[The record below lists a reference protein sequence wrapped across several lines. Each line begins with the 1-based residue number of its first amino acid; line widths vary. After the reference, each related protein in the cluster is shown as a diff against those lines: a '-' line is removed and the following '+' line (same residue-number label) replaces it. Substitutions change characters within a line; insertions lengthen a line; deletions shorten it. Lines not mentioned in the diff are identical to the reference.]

1 MEDFDLDE
9 ALASGGEES
18 KKETKSNYNSNNN
31 SKGPRLYEDKNIVA
45 KDPSKLKFKTSNYK
59 TFTYYDNGKVTDE
72 KLNLLKKVATTLF
85 NQGYTYNSSDDTRSK
100 GDEAIR
106 SLPNAKVRLYKL
118 WAKANGASQAFQV
131 ASETPNRISY
141 EVACGIKKN
150 FLELSDFIRCISART
165 VQTLLGKDCDEPVS
179 LLLSYTEDGATSF
192 SKGFKIQ
199 NAGNLVFPMQ
209 IANKCNISI
218 CNIGSDK
225 FVDDLK
231 TFLTSTGDNTSGVE
245 TSKPEVK
252 EEPKTEVKEDVSE
265 PQTDK
270 NTDTLNVSDDLEDIW

>member
-9 ALASGGEES
+9 ALASGGEEP
-18 KKETKSNYNSNNN
+18 KKETKSNYNNNN

-106 SLPNAKVRLYKL
+106 SLPNAKVKLYKL
-118 WAKANGASQAFQV
+118 WAKAKGAEQAFQI

-231 TFLTSTGDNTSGVE
+231 TFLTSTGGNTSGVE

-252 EEPKTEVKEDVSE
+252 EEPQPEVKEDVSE
-265 PQTDK
+265 TQADK
-270 NTDTLNVSDDLEDIW
+270 STDTLSVSDDLEDIW

>member
-9 ALASGGEES
+9 ALASGGEEP
-18 KKETKSNYNSNNN
+18 KKETKSNYNNNN

-45 KDPSKLKFKTSNYK
+45 KEPSKLKFKTSNYK

-106 SLPNAKVRLYKL
+106 SLPNAKVRLFKL
-118 WAKANGASQAFQV
+118 WAKAKGAEQAFQV

-231 TFLTSTGDNTSGVE
+231 TFLTSTGGNTSGVE
-245 TSKPEVK
+245 ASKPEVK
-252 EEPKTEVKEDVSE
+252 EEPKAEVKEDVTE
-265 PQTDK
+265 TQADK
-270 NTDTLNVSDDLEDIW
+270 STDTLSVSDDLEDIW

>member
-9 ALASGGEES
+9 ALASGGEEP
-18 KKETKSNYNSNNN
+18 KKETKSNYNNNN

-106 SLPNAKVRLYKL
+106 SLPNAKVRLFKL
-118 WAKANGASQAFQV
+118 WAKAKGAEQAFQV

-231 TFLTSTGDNTSGVE
+231 TFLTSTGGNTSGVE

-252 EEPKTEVKEDVSE
+252 EESQPEVKEDVSE
-265 PQTDK
+265 PQADK
-270 NTDTLNVSDDLEDIW
+270 STDTLSVSDDLEDIW

>member
-9 ALASGGEES
+9 ALASGGEEP
-18 KKETKSNYNSNNN
+18 KKETKSNYNNNN

-106 SLPNAKVRLYKL
+106 SLPNAKVRLFKL
-118 WAKANGASQAFQV
+118 WAKAKGAEQAFQV

-231 TFLTSTGDNTSGVE
+231 TFLTSTGGNTSGVE

-252 EEPKTEVKEDVSE
+252 EEPQPEVKEDVSE
-265 PQTDK
+265 TQSDK

>member
-9 ALASGGEES
+9 ALASGGEEP
-18 KKETKSNYNSNNN
+18 KKETKSNYNNN

-118 WAKANGASQAFQV
+118 WAKAKGAEQAFQI

-231 TFLTSTGDNTSGVE
+231 TFLTSTGGNTSGVE
-245 TSKPEVK
+245 ASKPEVK
-252 EEPKTEVKEDVSE
+252 EEPKAEVKEDVTE
-265 PQTDK
+265 TQVDK
-270 NTDTLNVSDDLEDIW
+270 STDTLSVSDDLEDIW

>member
-9 ALASGGEES
+9 ALASGGEEP
-18 KKETKSNYNSNNN
+18 KKETKSNYNNNN

-106 SLPNAKVRLYKL
+106 SLPNAKVRLFKL
-118 WAKANGASQAFQV
+118 WAKAKGAEQAFQV

-231 TFLTSTGDNTSGVE
+231 TFLTSTGGNTSGVE
-245 TSKPEVK
+245 TSKPEVR
-252 EEPKTEVKEDVSE
+252 EEPKAEVKEDVTE
-265 PQTDK
+265 TQADK
-270 NTDTLNVSDDLEDIW
+270 STDTLSVSDDLEDIW

>member
-9 ALASGGEES
+9 ALASGGEEP
-18 KKETKSNYNSNNN
+18 KKETKSNYNNNN

-106 SLPNAKVRLYKL
+106 SLPNAKVKLYKL
-118 WAKANGASQAFQV
+118 WAKAKGAEQAFQV

-231 TFLTSTGDNTSGVE
+231 TFLTSTGGNTSGVE
-245 TSKPEVK
+245 TSKPETK
-252 EEPKTEVKEDVSE
+252 EEPQPEVKEDVTE
-265 PQTDK
+265 TQADK
-270 NTDTLNVSDDLEDIW
+270 STDTLNVSDDLEDIW

>member
-9 ALASGGEES
+9 ALASGGEEP
-18 KKETKSNYNSNNN
+18 KKETKSNYNNNN

-100 GDEAIR
+100 GDETIR

-118 WAKANGASQAFQV
+118 WAKAKGAEQAFQV

-231 TFLTSTGDNTSGVE
+231 TFLTSTGGNTSGVE

-252 EEPKTEVKEDVSE
+252 EESQPEVKEDVTE
-265 PQTDK
+265 TQADK
-270 NTDTLNVSDDLEDIW
+270 STDTLNVSDDLEDIW

>member
-9 ALASGGEES
+9 ALASGGEEP
-18 KKETKSNYNSNNN
+18 KKETKGNYNSNNN

-231 TFLTSTGDNTSGVE
+231 TFLTSTGGNTSGVE

-252 EEPKTEVKEDVSE
+252 EEPQPEVKEDVSE
-265 PQTDK
+265 TQSDK

>member
-9 ALASGGEES
+9 ALALGGEEP
-18 KKETKSNYNSNNN
+18 KKETKSNYNNNN

-118 WAKANGASQAFQV
+118 WAKAKGAEQAFQV

-231 TFLTSTGDNTSGVE
+231 TFLTSTGGNTSGVE
-245 TSKPEVK
+245 TSKPETK
-252 EEPKTEVKEDVSE
+252 EEPQPEVKEDVTE
-265 PQTDK
+265 TQADK
-270 NTDTLNVSDDLEDIW
+270 STDTLSVSDDLEDIW

>member
-9 ALASGGEES
+9 ALASGGEEP
-18 KKETKSNYNSNNN
+18 KKETKSNYNNNN

-106 SLPNAKVRLYKL
+106 SLPNAKVKLYKL
-118 WAKANGASQAFQV
+118 WAKAKGAEQAFQI

-231 TFLTSTGDNTSGVE
+231 TFLTSTGGNTSGVE

-252 EEPKTEVKEDVSE
+252 EEPKAEVKEDVTE
-265 PQTDK
+265 TQADK
-270 NTDTLNVSDDLEDIW
+270 STDTLNVSDDLEDIW

>member
-9 ALASGGEES
+9 ALASGGEEP
-18 KKETKSNYNSNNN
+18 KKETKSNYNNNN

-106 SLPNAKVRLYKL
+106 SLPNAKVKLYKL
-118 WAKANGASQAFQV
+118 WAKAKGAEQAFQV

-231 TFLTSTGDNTSGVE
+231 TFLTSTGGNTSGVE

-252 EEPKTEVKEDVSE
+252 EEPEVKEDVSE
-265 PQTDK
+265 TQADK
-270 NTDTLNVSDDLEDIW
+270 STDTLSVSDDLEDIW

>member
-9 ALASGGEES
+9 ALASGGEEP
-18 KKETKSNYNSNNN
+18 KKETKSNYNNNN

-106 SLPNAKVRLYKL
+106 SLPNAKVRLFKL
-118 WAKANGASQAFQV
+118 WAKAKGAEQAFQV

-231 TFLTSTGDNTSGVE
+231 TFLTSTGGNTSGVE
-245 TSKPEVK
+245 ASKPEVK
-252 EEPKTEVKEDVSE
+252 EDPKPEVKEDVTE
-265 PQTDK
+265 TQADK
-270 NTDTLNVSDDLEDIW
+270 STDTLNVSDDLEDIW

>member
-9 ALASGGEES
+9 ALASGGEEP

-231 TFLTSTGDNTSGVE
+231 TFLTSTGGNTSGVE
-245 TSKPEVK
+245 ANKPEVK
-252 EEPKTEVKEDVSE
+252 EEPKAEVKEDVSE

>member
-9 ALASGGEES
+9 ALASGGEEP

-59 TFTYYDNGKVTDE
+59 TFTYYDSGKVTDE

-150 FLELSDFIRCISART
+150 FLELSDFIRCISPRT

-231 TFLTSTGDNTSGVE
+231 TFLTSTGGNTSGVE

-252 EEPKTEVKEDVSE
+252 EEPQPEVKEDVSE

>member
-9 ALASGGEES
+9 ALASGGEEP
-18 KKETKSNYNSNNN
+18 KKETKSNYNNNN

-118 WAKANGASQAFQV
+118 WAKAKGAEQAFQV

-231 TFLTSTGDNTSGVE
+231 TFLTSTGGNTSGVE
-245 TSKPEVK
+245 TSKPETK
-252 EEPKTEVKEDVSE
+252 EEPQSEVKEDVTE
-265 PQTDK
+265 TQADK
-270 NTDTLNVSDDLEDIW
+270 STDTLNVSDDLEDIW

>member
-9 ALASGGEES
+9 ALASGGEEP
-18 KKETKSNYNSNNN
+18 KKETKSNYNNNN

-106 SLPNAKVRLYKL
+106 SLPNAKVKLYKL
-118 WAKANGASQAFQV
+118 WAKAKGAEQAFQV

-231 TFLTSTGDNTSGVE
+231 TFLTSTGGNTSGVE
-245 TSKPEVK
+245 ASKPEVK
-252 EEPKTEVKEDVSE
+252 EEPQPEVKEDVSE
-265 PQTDK
+265 TQADK
-270 NTDTLNVSDDLEDIW
+270 STDTLNVSDDLEDIW

>member
-9 ALASGGEES
+9 ALASGGEEP
-18 KKETKSNYNSNNN
+18 KKETKSNYNNNN

-106 SLPNAKVRLYKL
+106 SLPNAKVKLYKL
-118 WAKANGASQAFQV
+118 WAKAKGAEQAFQI

-231 TFLTSTGDNTSGVE
+231 TFLTSTGGNTSGVE

-252 EEPKTEVKEDVSE
+252 EEPQPEVKEDVSE
-265 PQTDK
+265 TQSDK

>member
-9 ALASGGEES
+9 ALASGGEEP

-106 SLPNAKVRLYKL
+106 SLPNAKVKLYKL
-118 WAKANGASQAFQV
+118 WAKAKGAEQAFQI

-231 TFLTSTGDNTSGVE
+231 TFLTSTGGNTSGVE

-252 EEPKTEVKEDVSE
+252 EEPKAEVKEDVSE
-265 PQTDK
+265 TQADK
-270 NTDTLNVSDDLEDIW
+270 STDTLSVSDDLEDIW

>member
-9 ALASGGEES
+9 ALASGGEEP
-18 KKETKSNYNSNNN
+18 KKETKSNYNNNN

-118 WAKANGASQAFQV
+118 WAKAKGAEQAFQV

-231 TFLTSTGDNTSGVE
+231 TFLTSTGGNTSGVE
-245 TSKPEVK
+245 TSKPETK
-252 EEPKTEVKEDVSE
+252 EEPQPEVKEDVTE
-265 PQTDK
+265 TQADK
-270 NTDTLNVSDDLEDIW
+270 STDTLNVSDDLEDIW

>member
-9 ALASGGEES
+9 ALASGGEEP
-18 KKETKSNYNSNNN
+18 KKETKSNYSSNNN

-106 SLPNAKVRLYKL
+106 SLPNAKVRLFKL
-118 WAKANGASQAFQV
+118 WAKAKGAEQAFQV

-231 TFLTSTGDNTSGVE
+231 TFLTSTGGNTSGVE
-245 TSKPEVK
+245 TSKPETK
-252 EEPKTEVKEDVSE
+252 EEPQPEVKEDVTE
-265 PQTDK
+265 TQADK
-270 NTDTLNVSDDLEDIW
+270 STDTLNVSDDLEDIW

>member
-9 ALASGGEES
+9 ALASGGEEP
-18 KKETKSNYNSNNN
+18 KKETKSNYNNNN

-118 WAKANGASQAFQV
+118 WAKAKGAEQAFQV

-231 TFLTSTGDNTSGVE
+231 TFLTSTGGNTSGVE

-252 EEPKTEVKEDVSE
+252 EEPEVKEDVSE
-265 PQTDK
+265 TQADK
-270 NTDTLNVSDDLEDIW
+270 STDTLSVSDDLEDIW

>member
-9 ALASGGEES
+9 ALASGGEEP
-18 KKETKSNYNSNNN
+18 KKETKSNYNNNN

-118 WAKANGASQAFQV
+118 WAKAKGAEQAFQV

-231 TFLTSTGDNTSGVE
+231 TFLTSTGGNTSGVE

-252 EEPKTEVKEDVSE
+252 EEPEVNEDVSE
-265 PQTDK
+265 TQADK
-270 NTDTLNVSDDLEDIW
+270 STDTLSVSDDLEDIW

>member
-9 ALASGGEES
+9 ALASGGEEP

-106 SLPNAKVRLYKL
+106 SLPNAKVKLYKL
-118 WAKANGASQAFQV
+118 WAKAKGAEQAFQI

-231 TFLTSTGDNTSGVE
+231 TFLTSTGGNTSGVE

-252 EEPKTEVKEDVSE
+252 EEPEVKEDVSE
-265 PQTDK
+265 TQADK
-270 NTDTLNVSDDLEDIW
+270 STDTLSVSDDLEDIW

>member
-9 ALASGGEES
+9 ALASGGEEP
-18 KKETKSNYNSNNN
+18 KKETKSNYSNNN

-106 SLPNAKVRLYKL
+106 SLPNAKVKLYKL
-118 WAKANGASQAFQV
+118 WAKAKGAEQAFQI

-231 TFLTSTGDNTSGVE
+231 TFLTSTGGNTSGVE
-245 TSKPEVK
+245 ASKPEVK
-252 EEPKTEVKEDVSE
+252 EEPKAEVKEDVTE
-265 PQTDK
+265 TQVDK
-270 NTDTLNVSDDLEDIW
+270 STDTLNVSDDLEDIW

>member
-9 ALASGGEES
+9 ALASGGEEP
-18 KKETKSNYNSNNN
+18 KKETKSNYNSNN

-106 SLPNAKVRLYKL
+106 SLPNAKVKLYKL
-118 WAKANGASQAFQV
+118 WAKAKGAEQAFQI

-231 TFLTSTGDNTSGVE
+231 TFLTSTGGNTSGVE

-252 EEPKTEVKEDVSE
+252 EEPEVKEDVSE
-265 PQTDK
+265 TQSDK
-270 NTDTLNVSDDLEDIW
+270 STDTLSVSDDLEDIW

>member
-9 ALASGGEES
+9 ALASGGEEP
-18 KKETKSNYNSNNN
+18 KKETKNNYSNNN

-231 TFLTSTGDNTSGVE
+231 TFLTSTGGNTSGVE

-252 EEPKTEVKEDVSE
+252 EEPEVKEDVSE
-265 PQTDK
+265 TQADK
-270 NTDTLNVSDDLEDIW
+270 STDTLSVSDDLEDIW

>member
-9 ALASGGEES
+9 ALASGGEEP
-18 KKETKSNYNSNNN
+18 KKETKSNYNNNN

-106 SLPNAKVRLYKL
+106 SLPNAKVRLFKL
-118 WAKANGASQAFQV
+118 WAKAKGAEQAFQV

-231 TFLTSTGDNTSGVE
+231 TFLTSTGGNTSGVE
-245 TSKPEVK
+245 TSKPETK
-252 EEPKTEVKEDVSE
+252 EEPQPEVKEDVTE
-265 PQTDK
+265 TQADK
-270 NTDTLNVSDDLEDIW
+270 STDTLNVSDDLEDIW

>member
-9 ALASGGEES
+9 ALASGGEEP
-18 KKETKSNYNSNNN
+18 KKETKSNYNNNN

-85 NQGYTYNSSDDTRSK
+85 YQGYTYNSSDDTRSK

-106 SLPNAKVRLYKL
+106 SLPNAKVKLYKL
-118 WAKANGASQAFQV
+118 WAKAKGAEQAFQV

-231 TFLTSTGDNTSGVE
+231 TFLTSTGGNTSGVE

-252 EEPKTEVKEDVSE
+252 EEPQPEVKEDVTE
-265 PQTDK
+265 TQADK
-270 NTDTLNVSDDLEDIW
+270 STDTLSVSDDLEDIW

>member
-9 ALASGGEES
+9 ALASGGEEP
-18 KKETKSNYNSNNN
+18 KKETKSNYNNNN

-106 SLPNAKVRLYKL
+106 SLPNAKVKLYKL
-118 WAKANGASQAFQV
+118 WAKAKGAEQAFQI

-231 TFLTSTGDNTSGVE
+231 TFLTSTGGNTSGVE
-245 TSKPEVK
+245 ASKPEVK
-252 EEPKTEVKEDVSE
+252 EEPKAEVKEDVTE
-265 PQTDK
+265 TQADK
-270 NTDTLNVSDDLEDIW
+270 STDTLSVSDDLEDIW

>member
-9 ALASGGEES
+9 ALASGGEEP
-18 KKETKSNYNSNNN
+18 KKETKSNYNNNN

-118 WAKANGASQAFQV
+118 WAKAKGAEQAFQI

-231 TFLTSTGDNTSGVE
+231 TFLTSTGGNTSGVE
-245 TSKPEVK
+245 TSKPETK
-252 EEPKTEVKEDVSE
+252 EEPQPEVKEDVTE
-265 PQTDK
+265 TQADK
-270 NTDTLNVSDDLEDIW
+270 STDTLNVSDDLEDIW

>member
-9 ALASGGEES
+9 ALASGGEEP

-231 TFLTSTGDNTSGVE
+231 TFLTSTGGNTSGVE

-252 EEPKTEVKEDVSE
+252 EEPKAEVKEDVSE

>member
-9 ALASGGEES
+9 ALASGGEEP
-18 KKETKSNYNSNNN
+18 KKETKSNYNNNN

-106 SLPNAKVRLYKL
+106 SLPNAKVKLYKL
-118 WAKANGASQAFQV
+118 WAKAKGAEQAFQI

-231 TFLTSTGDNTSGVE
+231 TFLTSTGGNTSGVE
-245 TSKPEVK
+245 TSKPETK
-252 EEPKTEVKEDVSE
+252 EEPQPEFKEDVTE
-265 PQTDK
+265 TQADK
-270 NTDTLNVSDDLEDIW
+270 STDTLSVSDDLEDIW

>member
-9 ALASGGEES
+9 ALASGGEEP
-18 KKETKSNYNSNNN
+18 KKETKSNYNNNN

-106 SLPNAKVRLYKL
+106 SLPNAKVKLYKL
-118 WAKANGASQAFQV
+118 WAKAKGAEQAFQI

-231 TFLTSTGDNTSGVE
+231 TFLTSTGGNTSGVE
-245 TSKPEVK
+245 TSKPETK
-252 EEPKTEVKEDVSE
+252 EEPQPEVKEDVTE
-265 PQTDK
+265 TQADK
-270 NTDTLNVSDDLEDIW
+270 STDTLNVSDDLEDIW

>member
-9 ALASGGEES
+9 ALASGGEEP
-18 KKETKSNYNSNNN
+18 KKETKSNYNNNN

-85 NQGYTYNSSDDTRSK
+85 NQGYAYNSSDDTRSK

-118 WAKANGASQAFQV
+118 WAKAKGAEQAFQV

-231 TFLTSTGDNTSGVE
+231 TFLTSTGGNTSGVE

-252 EEPKTEVKEDVSE
+252 EEPKAEVKEDVTE
-265 PQTDK
+265 TQADK
-270 NTDTLNVSDDLEDIW
+270 STDTLNVSDDLEDIW

>member
-9 ALASGGEES
+9 ALASGSEEP

-231 TFLTSTGDNTSGVE
+231 TFLTSTGGNTSGVE
-245 TSKPEVK
+245 TSKPEIK
-252 EEPKTEVKEDVSE
+252 EEPQPEVKEDVSE

>member
-9 ALASGGEES
+9 ALASGGEEP
-18 KKETKSNYNSNNN
+18 KKETKSNYNNNN

-118 WAKANGASQAFQV
+118 WAKAKGAEQAFQV

-231 TFLTSTGDNTSGVE
+231 TFLTSTGGNTSGVE
-245 TSKPEVK
+245 TSKPETK
-252 EEPKTEVKEDVSE
+252 EEPEVKEDVTE
-265 PQTDK
+265 TQADK
-270 NTDTLNVSDDLEDIW
+270 STDTLNVSDDLEDIW

>member
-9 ALASGGEES
+9 ALASGGEEP
-18 KKETKSNYNSNNN
+18 KKETKNNYNNNN

-85 NQGYTYNSSDDTRSK
+85 NQGYTYNSSDDPRSK

-106 SLPNAKVRLYKL
+106 SLPNAKVKLYKL
-118 WAKANGASQAFQV
+118 WAKAKGAEQAFQV

-231 TFLTSTGDNTSGVE
+231 TFLTSTGGNTTGAE

-252 EEPKTEVKEDVSE
+252 EEPKPEVNEEVNE
-265 PQTDK
+265 TQADK
-270 NTDTLNVSDDLEDIW
+270 STDTLSVSDDLEDIW